1 MKLFVAD
8 TAPFGQ
14 RSDDD
19 FHWVKSGE
27 ILIYPLQQKHNDNSL
42 VGITSLQ
49 FTTHVVVKEINISKD
64 FFEELVCE
72 SFCEKLEKKQLE
84 VPELE
89 EILSICKDLIEK
101 AECFN
106 DGDKVVVY
114 GKRFF
119 LVNTNNICNNIF
131 KDSEHERK
139 KNGD

>member
-27 ILIYPLQQKHNDNSL
+27 ILIYPIQQKHNDNSL
-42 VGITSLQ
+42 LGITSLQ
-49 FTTHVVVKEINISKD
+49 FTTHIVVKEINISKD
-64 FFEELVCE
+64 FFEELVYNC
-72 SFCEKLEKKQLE
+72 FCERLEIKELRF
-84 VPELE
+84 PELE
-89 EILSICKDLIEK
+89 EILSICKDIMEK
-101 AECFN
+101 AACFN

-119 LVNTNNICNNIF
+119 LVNTNNICNNIYQNP
-131 KDSEHERK
+131 EHERK
-139 KNGD
+139 KDGD